1 MLDIRFVREHADEV
15 KENIRKKFQDKKLP
29 LVDEVIELDKR
40 IRELKVQGDEL
51 RQERNATSDAIGALF
66 REKKVDEANLK
77 KVRVVEINDALTG
90 IEKEEA
96 ELSVTLE
103 EVCKDYEKWFDNQT
117 IEVNS
122 RLFWAVVYILSL
134 KMTLTKCKIEDN
146 YSDLF
151 PIKTNDDISVWV
163 KENKNLVK

>member
-1 MLDIRFVREHADEV
+1 MEF
-15 KENIRKKFQDKKLP
+15 KELIYKLKS
-29 LVDEVIELDKR
+29 LNTDNKNKLEYCYNVFELLLKINYNLTIE
-40 IRELKVQGDEL
+40 
-51 RQERNATSDAIGALF
+51 
-66 REKKVDEANLK
+66 
-77 KVRVVEINDALTG
+77 
-90 IEKEEA
+90 EEA

-151 PIKTNDDISVWV
+151 PIKPNDDISVWV